1 MHQTRTDVHSPAA
14 QRRGRAR
21 GDAAAYG
28 WLSALQLGAQLL
40 LWVAFFAYDRALQ
53 ATWQAAA
60 LLIAPLLALY
70 FLWRAGEPALQ
81 TRAGRMVCLALLP
94 CLVLDAAFLL
104 FALSGL
110 IGELIPHYP
119 AWVGVLVPAVA
130 CALTALCARGRGAA
144 YGAYTLRW
152 LLVLLFVVGTL
163 FLRASSRSDRLW
175 PLLGRGV
182 AQTALTALPGAGGLW
197 GVALLFARPPAQGG
211 KRLRYALGPWAAA
224 CVFALWFGLLRPWGR
239 GDVLSLSQKLLGL
252 SRSASGMVIYE
263 LAGLLWMLLLPLS
276 LTGTC
281 CAGEALVLGAFAK
294 CPRWIPA
301 PLIPLPGALLL
312 LCLSGSAADV
322 LNAALPYRAAVS
334 LLCGAALC
342 LIARKEKR
350 P

>member
-1 MHQTRTDVHSPAA
+1 MQPTRTDVHTPAA

-28 WLSALQLGAQLL
+28 WLAALQLGAQLL

-53 ATWQAAA
+53 AAWQAAA
-60 LLIAPLLALY
+60 LLIVPLIALY
-70 FLWRAGEPALQ
+70 AVWRYGAPALQ
-81 TRAGRMVCLALLP
+81 TRAGQRVCLSLLP
-94 CLVLDAAFLL
+94 CLMLDAAFLL
-104 FALSGL
+104 YALSGL
-110 IGELIPHYP
+110 IGELIPQYP
-119 AWVGVLVPAVA
+119 AWVGVLAPAVA
-130 CALTALCARGRGAA
+130 CALTALCAKSRGAA

-175 PLLGRGV
+175 PLLGKGIEN
-182 AQTALTALPGAGGLW
+182 TALTALPGAGGLW
-197 GVALLFARPPAQGG
+197 GVALLFTQGRKAAK
-211 KRLRYALGPWAAA
+211 KRLRFAIAPWAVA
-224 CVFALWFGLLRPWGR
+224 CVWALWFGLLRPWGE

-252 SRSASGMVIYE
+252 SRCASGMVVYE

-276 LTGTC
+276 LTGAC
-281 CAGEALVLGAFAK
+281 CAGETLLRGALAK
-294 CPRWIPA
+294 CPRWVSPL
-301 PLIPLPGALLL
+301 LIPLPGAVLL
-312 LCLSGSAADV
+312 LCLSGSAGDV
-322 LNAALPYRAAVS
+322 LSAALPFRAAVS